1 MGCDDLHAELSA
13 WIDGELSAEDRARIA
28 THLQTCPACGE
39 HVRALQETASLVRGL
54 RTPRAPASVTQAA
67 MRQAGAMKQRAATP
81 WPRLRL
87 SFGWPLPALG
97 VGLLGL
103 AAAVALAIF
112 AGQQQWVKNPADSSA
127 SFHSAAGS
135 VGNPMPN
142 GAGYHLSSAP
152 DSITGSIAITRGY
165 DFRSAQNRRDINT
178 FNARE
183 RFAWEHG
190 VWRHERRF
198 GRDGW
203 WWDVEGAW
211 YWYDKR
217 TDGPPVLVS
226 NVRFAADSSPIG
238 GMPQPPAKA
247 PEAPQPR

>member
-1 MGCDDLHAELSA
+1 MGCSDLHAELSA
-13 WIDGELSAEDRARIA
+13 WIDGELSAEDRSRIA
-28 THLQTCPACGE
+28 AHLRTCPACGE
-39 HVRALQETASLVRGL
+39 HVRALQDTASLVRGL
-54 RTPRAPASVTQAA
+54 RAPRAPASVTQAA
-67 MRQAGAMKQRAATP
+67 MRQAVAMKQHAATP

-87 SFGWPLPALG
+87 SFGWPLPTLG

-112 AGQQQWVKNPADSSA
+112 AGRQQWVKNPADNSA

-135 VGNPMPN
+135 VGSPMPN

-226 NVRFAADSSPIG
+226 NDRFAADSSPIG